1 MNDSTRLSVGIDL
14 VSVARMEEVIGRW
27 GDRFLNRVFT
37 GDEVAYC
44 MLKPKPARSLAARFA
59 AKEAFFKAV
68 SARGASGVPLK
79 EIEVVTRP
87 GGAPAIEAHGKA
99 ALALGGKKAALSI
112 SHDREYAVAVV
123 MTTL

>member
-68 SARGASGVPLK
+68 AAGGARGLPLREIEIVINAGGVPEL
-79 EIEVVTRP
+79 RP
-87 GGAPAIEAHGKA
+87 HGRA
-99 ALALGGKKAALSI
+99 ALALGERKAALSI
-112 SHDREYAVAVV
+112 SHDGNYAVAVV
-123 MTTL
+123 MTTV